1 MEYELV
7 SIIKPANS
15 IWEKQK
21 KRLKAHGGKVISIS
35 PSPTFN
41 KLIFKEEVQGINLLD
56 SLTQREHH
64 KDNFLFFNQ
73 IPTVYS
79 AEIFMNEDR
88 SISIVNDGEEIGRVD
103 LYPETRRHVKE
114 VQYLNADGSTD
125 FIEEY
130 ADDGG
135 LYSNLFFFNN
145 TVQEID
151 FFNSRQLPIVSY
163 FFYEGKINLVVV
175 RDPETMRVTAKYNSL
190 LEFVTDQVAQL
201 VTEKDQIS
209 ISYMGMEMFA
219 LEKTTSHN
227 ILYLEESPFD
237 NKGVIKGNLLN
248 ILKDNISY
256 INEVRMANIY
266 YKQLK
271 DRNVPLDK
279 AAILDEGEAVY
290 DSNNSSR

>member
-7 SIIKPANS
+7 SVIKPNNP

-21 KRLKAHGGKVISIS
+21 NRLKTHGGQVISIS

-41 KLIFKEEVQGINLLD
+41 QLIANEEVQGMNLLD
-56 SLTQREHH
+56 LLTQRGHH
-64 KDNFLFFNQ
+64 EENFLFFNQ
-73 IPTVYS
+73 IPTAYS

-88 SISIVNDGEEIGRVD
+88 SISIVNDGEEIGRVV

-114 VQYLNADGSTD
+114 VQYLNSDGSTD

-130 ADDGG
+130 ADDGA

-151 FFNSRQLPIVSY
+151 FFNSKQFPVVSY
-163 FFYEGKINLVVV
+163 FFYEGKINLVVI
-175 RDPETMRVTAKYNSL
+175 RDPETMKVTAKYSSL
-190 LEFVTDQVAQL
+190 MDFVTTQVAHLVNPKDQV
-201 VTEKDQIS
+201 S
-209 ISYMGMEMFA
+209 ISYMGLEMFA

-237 NKGVIKGNLLN
+237 SKGVIKGNLLS
-248 ILKDNISY
+248 ILKDKVSY
-256 INEVRMANIY
+256 IKEVRMSETH

-271 DRNVPLDK
+271 DKNVPLDK
-279 AAILDEGEAVY
+279 AIIYDEGKAA
-290 DSNNSSR
+290 DDLNNSSR